1 MSATNLQS
9 PVTGMRSIIRQAWQ
23 FNRLLTF
30 SVIAFVLLI
39 PLPFIGMALDPK
51 VITGVNG
58 WIKPLKFLLSAA
70 IYSAT
75 FLWLLTY
82 VKGRRRWVQ
91 FVANVTAVVLL
102 IEIALIVLQVI
113 RGASSHFNVATGFDA
128 AVYSI
133 MGTAITIL
141 AVMNLVLAIL
151 LLIQRMDDRGFAWS
165 LRLGVLASFVGIT
178 VAFFMTAGPTPEQL
192 AAMEA
197 GAPMTT
203 IGAHSVGVADGGPGL
218 PFVGWSTAGGD
229 LRVPHFVGLHGMQV
243 IPLLGWWL
251 SRPAQ
256 RRRYREGQRLAF
268 VWIGGLSYIGFT
280 LLLTWQALR
289 GQSVIAPDGPTLA
302 GFGILVGAAFV
313 AALAVGLMPARGDV
327 DGELVRPASPPIV
340 Q

>member
-1 MSATNLQS
+1 M
-9 PVTGMRSIIRQAWQ
+9 GSIIRQAWQ

-91 FVANVTAVVLL
+91 TTANVTAVVLL

-113 RGASSHFNVATGFDA
+113 RGTSSHFNVGTAFDA
-128 AVYSI
+128 AVFSI

-141 AVMNLVLAIL
+141 AIMNLVLAVL
-151 LLIQRMDDRGFAWS
+151 LLIQRMDDRVFAWS

-178 VAFFMTAGPTPEQL
+178 VAFFMTAGPTPEQM
-192 AAMEA
+192 AALEA

-203 IGAHSVGVADGGPGL
+203 VGAHSVGVADGGPGL
-218 PFVGWSTAGGD
+218 PFVGWSTEGGD

-289 GQSVIAPDGPTLA
+289 GQSVIAPDGLTLA
-302 GFGILVGAAFV
+302 GFGMLISAAGL
-313 AALAVGLMPARGDV
+313 ATLAVMLTPARGDV